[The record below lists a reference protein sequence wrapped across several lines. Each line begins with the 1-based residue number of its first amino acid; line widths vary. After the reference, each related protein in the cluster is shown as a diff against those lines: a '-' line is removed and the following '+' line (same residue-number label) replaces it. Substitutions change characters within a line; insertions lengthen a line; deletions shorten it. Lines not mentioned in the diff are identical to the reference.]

1 MKSSEQYPEGTFELL
16 LRFNT
21 GERVGQSA
29 VNWAVSALGEG
40 YDSPSLRVLAGLDVD
55 NQATTEEALQLV
67 DATFQELG
75 LKRPDLDTTARWYV
89 CEVATAV
96 VAGGLPPREAANKIH
111 RLVMTPMD
119 HPKDLMAWCYV
130 WEGNAAD
137 CSRPLDE
144 SEWDREIL
152 KVAMQYASVAL
163 KRPQAK
169 ASHSIV
175 GKIFRSL
182 RPGRD

>member
-1 MKSSEQYPEGTFELL
+1 MKSSEEYPEGTFELL
-16 LRFNT
+16 LRLNT

-55 NQATTEEALQLV
+55 NQPTTEEALQLMN
-67 DATFQELG
+67 ATFQKLG
-75 LKRPDLDTTARWYV
+75 LKRPDLDATARRFV

-96 VAGGLPPREAANKIH
+96 VAGRLPPREAANKIH

-152 KVAMQYASVAL
+152 EVAKQYASAAI
-163 KRPQAK
+163 KRPRAK
-169 ASHSIV
+169 AGRSIV
-175 GKIFRSL
+175 GKIFRNL
-182 RPGRD
+182 RPRGV